1 LPEAEQG
8 ACAFLYLIGSD
19 FVKKISL
26 LGATGSIGIQTLDVI
41 DSHPE
46 EFKLVAMSF
55 GRNYKSGSDI
65 IKKFK
70 PQFVAVKDKET
81 YERLKQE
88 FSSEDVKLGYG
99 GEALIEVAI
108 YDGVDCLVNAVVGS
122 VGLIPTLRA
131 IENKITIALANKET
145 LVTAGHLVTE
155 HAKKYNVDILPVDSE
170 HSAIFQCLQG
180 ENVKSIDRLIVTA
193 SGGSFRDKKREDL
206 VDVTVDQALNHPNWS
221 MGAKITIDSATMMN
235 KGLEVIEA
243 HWLFNLPYEKID
255 VLLHKESI
263 IHSLVEFHDRSII
276 AQLGTPD
283 MRVPIQYALTY
294 PDRLPLL
301 DAKRLELWEI
311 GKLHFEKADFKRF
324 RCLQYAY
331 DSGKIGGTMPTV
343 LNAANEEAVAAFLKG
358 DIKFLQIEEFIERS
372 MDKHESI
379 AQPCLEQI
387 QEVDKLTRNFVQTL
401 IS

>member
-1 LPEAEQG
+1 M
-8 ACAFLYLIGSD
+8 
-19 FVKKISL
+19 KNISL

-41 DSHPE
+41 ASHPN

-55 GRNYKSGSDI
+55 GTNYQKGIEI
-65 IKKFK
+65 INKFHPK
-70 PQFVAVKDKET
+70 FVSVKDKAT
-81 YERLKQE
+81 YDILRDT
-88 FSSEDVKLGYG
+88 FTNEDITFHYG
-99 GEALIEVAI
+99 EEGLIEAAI
-108 YDGVDCLVNAVVGS
+108 YDGVDVLVNAVVGS

-131 IENKITIALANKET
+131 IENNITIALANKET
-145 LVTAGHLVTE
+145 LVTAGHIVTE
-155 HAKKYNVDILPVDSE
+155 LAKKHNVSILPVDSE

-180 ENVKSIDRLIVTA
+180 ESEKSIERLIVTA
-193 SGGSFRDKKREDL
+193 SGGSFRDKTRDEL
-206 VDVTVDQALNHPNWS
+206 EGVTVEQALNHPNWS

-243 HWLFNLPYEKID
+243 HWLFNMPYEKID

-263 IHSLVEFHDRSII
+263 IHSLVEFHDHSII

-294 PDRLPLL
+294 PNRLPLVHG
-301 DAKRLELWEI
+301 KRLDLSEI
-311 GKLHFEKADFKRF
+311 GQLHFEKADFRRF

-331 DSGKIGGTMPTV
+331 ESGKIGGTMPTV

-358 DIKFLQIEEFIERS
+358 KISFLHIENLIETS
-372 MDKHESI
+372 LEKHDNI
-379 AQPCLEQI
+379 ALPSLEQI
-387 QEVDKLTRNFVQTL
+387 QEVDKLTRRFVQTL

>member
-1 LPEAEQG
+1 
-8 ACAFLYLIGSD
+8 
-19 FVKKISL
+19 
-26 LGATGSIGIQTLDVI
+26 
-41 DSHPE
+41 
-46 EFKLVAMSF
+46 
-55 GRNYKSGSDI
+55 
-65 IKKFK
+65 
-70 PQFVAVKDKET
+70 
-81 YERLKQE
+81 
-88 FSSEDVKLGYG
+88 LGYG
-99 GEALIEVAI
+99 DEALIEVAI

-122 VGLIPTLRA
+122 VGLIPTLKA
-131 IENKITIALANKET
+131 IENNITIALANKET

-243 HWLFNLPYEKID
+243 HWLFNLSYEKID

-294 PDRLPLL
+294 PDRLPLQ

-358 DIKFLQIEEFIERS
+358 DIKFLQIEEIIERS

-379 AQPCLEQI
+379 AHPCLEQI
-387 QEVDKLTRNFVQTL
+387 QEVDQLTRNFVQTL